1 MKKLYLLFIIITGC
15 SSTSNNFP
23 DDINIAPNQLIYK
36 DNRMQMWAND
46 DKAIHHNYSPNDSIE
61 YSQVTKHIGSNLNT
75 TFLGYCNYHSIS
87 EIVNV
92 GPETI
97 IVLSNEEN
105 TITGRLKNAR
115 GPLQSSND
123 YPPKV
128 QSGVSIME
136 SNPGPQRSFQPV
148 QQTTDTKN

>member
-23 DDINIAPNQLIYK
+23 DDINIVPNQLIYK

-46 DKAIHHNYSPNDSIE
+46 DKSIHHNYSPNDSIE
-61 YSQVTKHIGSNLNT
+61 YNQVTKHIGSNLNT

-105 TITGRLKNAR
+105 TIADRLKNAR

-123 YPPKV
+123 YPPKA

-136 SNPGPQRSFQPV
+136 SSPGPQRSFQPV